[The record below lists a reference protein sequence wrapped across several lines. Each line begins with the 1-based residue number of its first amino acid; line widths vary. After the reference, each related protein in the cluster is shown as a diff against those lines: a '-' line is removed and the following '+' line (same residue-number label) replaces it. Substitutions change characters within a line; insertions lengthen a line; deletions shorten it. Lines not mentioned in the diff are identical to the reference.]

1 MDAIPRRR
9 LLTLSAATAAGG
21 AMLLRA
27 RPAHAGPPY
36 AEPPQRPPRLPEL
49 PEPTSGEVSVHDPS
63 VAVPRGVTYRL
74 GPRLAAAK
82 SDDLLARVQV
92 ADLVTPEHPP
102 TADVTTRLAE
112 SL

>member
-36 AEPPQRPPRLPEL
+36 AGPPQRPPRLPEL
-49 PEPTSGEVSVHDPS
+49 PEPTFGEVSVHDPS
-63 VAVPRGVTYRL
+63 V
-74 GPRLAAAK
+74 
-82 SDDLLARVQV
+82 
-92 ADLVTPEHPP
+92 LVTKIGRASCRERVEISVVAGVLEKEREQRGRR
-102 TADVTTRLAE
+102 TE
-112 SL
+112 E